1 MNAEEQL
8 AYEARVRERHSVI
21 AAVAAILLVAGTV
34 IQLVGPQAR
43 VAELTLELITDNK
56 RAGYD
61 IAAAVVNG
69 LGFLALAWTVGF
81 LHQAARAR
89 NPERVRAWMAHMAW
103 TGASLATLATVLYA
117 IVVAVK
123 SHQFVTTGAQT
134 YPQGNALLS
143 TPLIGV
149 VQVAALLGIFLL
161 ALSVVLVALNSMQQG
176 LLTRFMG
183 YMGVVIGILIVF
195 PVIQIP
201 IFQALWLGGLAY
213 LFSGRW
219 PNGLPPAWSTGRSE
233 PWPPSGQM
241 RAQQAAARK
250 AGGGR
255 GGGQPVPAPQ
265 PQPQP
270 ATAGAPA
277 RTRSSTSKRK
287 RKRRN

>member
-8 AYEARVRERHSVI
+8 AYEARVRDRQSVI

-34 IQLVGPQAR
+34 VQLIGPQSK

-61 IAAAVVNG
+61 IAAAVLNG
-69 LGFLALAWTVGF
+69 LGFLALAWTISF

-89 NPERVRAWMAHMAW
+89 NPERVRPWMTPMAW
-103 TGASLATLATVLYA
+103 FGASLATLATVVYA

-123 SHQFVTTGAQT
+123 SHEFVTTGAQT
-134 YPQGNALLS
+134 YQQGNALLS
-143 TPLIGV
+143 SPIVGV
-149 VQVAALLGIFLL
+149 VQIAALLGIFVL
-161 ALSVVLVALNSMQQG
+161 ALSVVLVALNAMQQG
-176 LLTRFMG
+176 LLTRMMG

-195 PVIQIP
+195 PLIQVP
-201 IFQALWLGGLAY
+201 IFQALWLAALAY

-219 PNGLPPAWSTGRSE
+219 PSGLPPAWSTGRAE
-233 PWPPSGQM
+233 PWPPAAQV
-241 RAQQAAARK
+241 RAEQAAARN
-250 AGGGR
+250 AAR
-255 GGGQPVPAPQ
+255 GGGAKPAPT

-270 ATAGAPA
+270 AAAGVPA
-277 RTRSSTSKRK
+277 RTRSSTPKRK